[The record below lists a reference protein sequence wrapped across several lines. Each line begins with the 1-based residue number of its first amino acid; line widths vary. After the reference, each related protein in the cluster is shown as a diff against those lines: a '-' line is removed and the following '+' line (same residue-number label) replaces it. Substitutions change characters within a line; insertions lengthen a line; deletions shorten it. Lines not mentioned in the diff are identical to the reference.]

1 MRKIIN
7 NKERKNLMN
16 IKPLK
21 NMVILEAISA
31 EEKTEGGI
39 ILPETVDN
47 KKPEQGKVIA
57 VNNGKV
63 LGIKKGDVVLF
74 LKYSQTEVKIDG
86 KEYLAVPGDSVL
98 AIINTK

>member
-1 MRKIIN
+1 MK
-7 NKERKNLMN
+7 

-21 NMVILEAISA
+21 NMVILEAVSA

-39 ILPETVDN
+39 ILPDTADN

-63 LGIKKGDVVLF
+63 LGIEKGDIVLF
-74 LKYSQTEVKIDG
+74 LKHSQTEVKIEG

-98 AIINTK
+98 AVLDTK